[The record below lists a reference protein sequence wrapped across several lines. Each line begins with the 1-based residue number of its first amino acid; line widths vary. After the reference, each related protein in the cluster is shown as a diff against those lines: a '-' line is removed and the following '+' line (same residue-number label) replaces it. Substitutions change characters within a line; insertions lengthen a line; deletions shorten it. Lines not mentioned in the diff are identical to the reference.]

1 MILERIEGEIH
12 LIYNSVPT
20 DYNNDKIPHINMDI
34 EYILINPKEWDNDLI
49 ISMNPGFSYYPPNGD
64 TSNPILME
72 YHLSLIKNNN
82 DDNIRESILITF
94 RSKNIANEYLKILGT
109 ERELN
114 VESAYSKLPEQH
126 KI

>member
-20 DYNNDKIPHINMDI
+20 DYNNDRIPHVSMDI

-82 DDNIRESILITF
+82 DDIRESILITF
-94 RSKNIANEYLKILGT
+94 RSKNIAKEYLKILGT